1 MNKNKRKKI
10 IDMTSTDARSFLL
23 KSSNYVNITL
33 PQYFNFDSIIDDA
46 STILNDKDLTEIS
59 KTKKSLSNTEN
70 VNYTILVNNGSD
82 YAWRPLQILHPIV
95 YVDLVNTITE
105 EQNWKKICDRFKGFR
120 QNPKIECI
128 SIPLESLTN
137 KNDTAETILN
147 WWENLEQAQIEIA
160 LDFEY
165 CITTDIADCYS
176 SIYTHSIPW
185 AIHTKQWAK
194 DNKYN
199 KKAIGN
205 LIDSKISYLQ
215 HGQTNGIPQGSVLM
229 DFIAEIV
236 LGYVDLQLSNKL
248 EGLTEEGKLNDYKI
262 IRYRDDY
269 RIFSNYKEDAETII
283 KLLTKVLFD
292 VNLNLNSSK
301 TFLSTD
307 IIQDAIKPDK
317 IYWDMKYLSLYD
329 TDNSKRIFKVGIQKH
344 LHQIKILSD
353 EFPNSGSIKRA
364 LTDLYKFRI
373 SKLNNKPND
382 IHQIISIVTHIMSKN
397 PNSIELCIAILS
409 KLFMFLPKDKVN
421 DIINSILFKFQKMP
435 NTDFI
440 EIWLQRLSIVYGGE
454 KQFNAKLCQKIK
466 EKSSTNIWDSSWISE
481 DINFDESSIIDE
493 EYISTMHKE
502 ILISEIDL
510 FFSEY

>member
-1 MNKNKRKKI
+1 MSKNKRKKI
-10 IDMTSTDARSFLL
+10 TDMTNIEARDFLL

-46 STILNDKDLTEIS
+46 DTILNDKDLTEIS
-59 KTKKSLSNTEN
+59 KTKKSLSNTES
-70 VNYTILVNNGSD
+70 VNYTILVNKGAD

-95 YVDLVNTITE
+95 YVELVNTITE
-105 EQNWKKICDRFKGFR
+105 EKNWKIICDRFTVFQ
-120 QNPKIECI
+120 QNPKIRCI
-128 SIPLESLTN
+128 SIPLESQTE

-236 LGYVDLQLSNKL
+236 LGYVDLQLSHELEKL
-248 EGLTEEGKLNDYKI
+248 TVEGELNEYKI

-269 RIFSNYKEDAETII
+269 RIFSNHKEDAETII

-317 IYWDMKYLSLYD
+317 TYWDMKFLSLYD
-329 TDNSKRIFKVGIQKH
+329 TDNSKKIFKVGIQKH
-344 LHQIKILSD
+344 LLQIKILSD
-353 EFPNSGSIKRA
+353 KFPNTGSIKKA
-364 LTDLYKFRI
+364 LTELYKYRI

-382 IHQIISIVTHIMSKN
+382 IHQIISIVTYIMNKN

-409 KLFMFLPKDKVN
+409 KIFTFLPKEKVN

-440 EIWLQRLSIVYGGE
+440 EIWLQRLSIVYKRE
-454 KQFNAKLCQKIK
+454 KQFNAKLCKKVIDK
-466 EKSSTNIWDSSWISE
+466 NNANIWDSSWLKE
-481 DINFDESSIIDE
+481 DVNFGESSIINE
-493 EYISTMHKE
+493 EYISNMCEE
-502 ILISEIDL
+502 ILIEEIDL
-510 FFSEY
+510 FNNNY

>member
-1 MNKNKRKKI
+1 
-10 IDMTSTDARSFLL
+10 MTSTDARSFLL

-33 PQYFNFDSIIDDA
+33 PQYFNFDSIIDYA

-70 VNYTILVNNGSD
+70 VNYTILVNKGSD

-105 EQNWKKICDRFKGFR
+105 EQNWKKICDRFKEFQ
-120 QNPKIECI
+120 QNPKIKCI

-147 WWENLEQAQIEIA
+147 WWKNLEQAQIELAI
-160 LDFEY
+160 DFEY
-165 CITTDIADCYS
+165 CISTDIADCYS

-185 AIHTKQWAK
+185 AIHTKEWAK
-194 DNKYN
+194 KHRNNKG
-199 KKAIGN
+199 IGN
-205 LIDSKISYLQ
+205 KIDSKISYIQ
-215 HGQTNGIPQGSVLM
+215 HGQTNGIPQGNVLM

-248 EGLTEEGKLNDYKI
+248 EKLTEEGELNDYKI

-269 RIFSNYKEDAETII
+269 RIFSNHKEDVETII
-283 KLLTKVLFD
+283 KLLTTVLFD

-301 TFLSTD
+301 TSLSTD

-317 IYWDMKYLSLYD
+317 TYWDMKFLSLYD
-329 TDNSKRIFKVGIQKH
+329 TDSSKKIFKVGIQKH
-344 LHQIKILSD
+344 LLQIKILSD
-353 EFPNSGSIKRA
+353 KFPNSGSIKKA
-364 LTDLYKFRI
+364 LTELYKYRI
-373 SKLNNKPND
+373 SKLSNKPND
-382 IHQIISIVTHIMSKN
+382 IHQIISIVTHIMNKN

-409 KLFMFLPKDKVN
+409 KLFMFLPKETVN

-440 EIWLQRLSIVYGGE
+440 EIWLQRLSIVYKRE
-454 KQFNAKLCQKIK
+454 KEFNAKLCQKIK
-466 EKSSTNIWDSSWISE
+466 DKNSANIWDSSWISE
-481 DINFDESSIIDE
+481 NINFDESSIIDE